1 MDARIGTCMIGG
13 EGTLIWSGAAVRE
26 KGGGRLNVGG
36 IA

>member
-1 MDARIGTCMIGG
+1 MYDRGHFRG